1 MDMRWIYAEPS
12 QKTVRQLQEQ
22 LHISSLLA
30 RTLVN
35 RGITDSTDAK
45 HFLYDNMSSL
55 YDPFLM
61 KDVRKGAERILTA
74 IERGERIVVYGDYDV
89 DGITSTALVYR
100 SLCDL
105 GADPAFYIPERQSEG
120 YGLNRDALEELV
132 HDKTEVIITVDCG
145 ISSSK
150 LVKEFNT
157 QTDIIITDHHEP
169 SEHIP
174 EGYAVINPKQQ
185 DCMYPYKE
193 LAGVGVAY
201 TLCRALRMLAGKTGG
216 EEYTSL
222 VALGTVADLVPL
234 TGENRILV
242 ADGLSRIAEGDN
254 CGIQAL
260 IETTGLDATKISAG
274 NIAFS
279 VAPRLNAA
287 GRISHA
293 EKGVFLLLEKD
304 SDKAKETAE
313 ELHDLNT
320 QRQDIERAITTAAI
334 DEVESEGYEDD
345 HVLVVAGDG
354 WHSGVI
360 GIAASRLIEKY
371 YKPSLVISLK
381 DGVGKGSCRSI
392 TGFNMYEALNS
403 CKELLIQFG
412 GHAMAAG
419 FSVAQENIDALREQ
433 LNEYALRHLTEKD
446 YIPVLNV
453 DSVVAGEDITVD
465 TVHELSLLEPYGMG
479 NTRPL
484 FVLKNALLYDIKEIG
499 RQKTHLRIVAESEDG
514 CRLSGVGWSM
524 ADKADYILRNDEVDL
539 AFQPELNTYHD
550 RTTAQLVLRDMRLT
564 HEYKPTLTRND
575 MVDIYKVLKTYVGEG
590 RRTVSDT
597 RRYMLDA
604 VTLIDGHD
612 VLTALQVFKELGIL
626 VTASD
631 DEDIYYE
638 MPTQGSKLS
647 LNDSPTFRA
656 VGSGL

>member
-12 QKTVRQLQEQ
+12 QETVRQLQEQ

-132 HDKTEVIITVDCG
+132 RDKTEVIITVDCG
-145 ISSSK
+145 ISSAK

-201 TLCRALRMLAGKTGG
+201 TLCRALRMLAGKTDG
-216 EEYTSL
+216 EKYTSL

-260 IETTGLDATKISAG
+260 IETAGLDATKISAG

-287 GRISHA
+287 GR
-293 EKGVFLLLEKD
+293 
-304 SDKAKETAE
+304 T
-313 ELHDLNT
+313 
-320 QRQDIERAITTAAI
+320 ITTAAI
-334 DEVESEGYEDD
+334 DEVENEGYEDD

-433 LNEYALRHLTEKD
+433 LNEYASRHLTEKD

-638 MPTQGSKLS
+638 MPAQGSKLS